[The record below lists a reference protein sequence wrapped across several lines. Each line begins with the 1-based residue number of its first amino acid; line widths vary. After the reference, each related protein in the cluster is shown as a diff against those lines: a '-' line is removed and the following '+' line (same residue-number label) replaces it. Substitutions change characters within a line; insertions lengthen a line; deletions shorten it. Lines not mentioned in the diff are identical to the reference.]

1 MVNAEV
7 ELSRLGKVYKSKH
20 PKVIEVR
27 TRIDNTREKIEEEI
41 KKETGNLRAE
51 REVLLAKEEVFQ
63 KTMADFEKEA
73 METNKKELDY
83 TILKRNVEMNQKLY
97 DTILSRAK
105 EADITGNIDVSNIRI
120 TEKAVLPTF
129 PVSPNKKRNV
139 VLGIIIGLMIG
150 IGISFLW
157 EYLDRSLRTEED
169 VHRYLDLPVLSVIPI
184 ADQAS
189 GKSYGNSKRSKK

>member
-1 MVNAEV
+1 
-7 ELSRLGKVYKSKH
+7 
-20 PKVIEVR
+20 
-27 TRIDNTREKIEEEI
+27 
-41 KKETGNLRAE
+41 
-51 REVLLAKEEVFQ
+51 
-63 KTMADFEKEA
+63 

-105 EADITGNIDVSNIRI
+105 EADIIGNIDVSNIRI

-189 GKSYGNSKRSKK
+189 GKSYGRSERSKK